1 MMINHQ
7 VKMDLNQSIFFYT
20 HTTCRR
26 LNNLLETQDSQYE
39 MLEKRPRL
47 KDALSVEE
55 YVLGCMCD
63 SFRSWLQ
70 TNKKN
75 LEVSMITTNE

>member
-1 MMINHQ
+1 
-7 VKMDLNQSIFFYT
+7 MDLNQSIFFYT
-20 HTTCRR
+20 HTICRR

-39 MLEKRPRL
+39 MLEKQPRL

-55 YVLGCMCD
+55 HVLGCMCD

>member
-1 MMINHQ
+1 MMSNHQ
-7 VKMDLNQSIFFYT
+7 VKMDLNQSIFFYI

-39 MLEKRPRL
+39 MLEKRLRL

-55 YVLGCMCD
+55 HVLGCMCD
-63 SFRSWLQ
+63 SFRS
-70 TNKKN
+70 
-75 LEVSMITTNE
+75 